1 VPLSLEWICLKCLEK
16 QPKNRYQSAAALV
29 DDLDRFLRGEPLVT
43 AAPGPIRSLIRWSR
57 REPALATHLAAI
69 TVSTGILQL
78 KYMVSG
84 TDPPYHWMVMS
95 VFAAW
100 ALAAVICC
108 WLMRRL
114 RLPDFVQYAWAA
126 SDAVFLTL
134 LLYVTP
140 SEIGQYGPG
149 PLLVGYPLLIVVAGQ
164 FFRVR
169 LVTFMTIAC
178 LISYGVL
185 VLIRREPI
193 IQPQYNLIY
202 AAALGVIG
210 FVVGYQAYRVR
221 ILTAYFQ
228 KDDR

>member
-1 VPLSLEWICLKCLEK
+1 
-16 QPKNRYQSAAALV
+16 
-29 DDLDRFLRGEPLVT
+29 
-43 AAPGPIRSLIRWSR
+43 
-57 REPALATHLAAI
+57 
-69 TVSTGILQL
+69 
-78 KYMVSG
+78 
-84 TDPPYHWMVMS
+84 MS
-95 VFAAW
+95 VFGAW
-100 ALAAVICC
+100 ALAAVVCC
-108 WLMRRL
+108 WLMRQL
-114 RLPDFVQYAWAA
+114 RLPDVVQYAWAA
-126 SDAVFLTL
+126 SDALFLSL

-140 SEIGQYGPG
+140 SEPGQHGAG

-178 LISYGVL
+178 LISYNVL

-228 KDDR
+228 KDER